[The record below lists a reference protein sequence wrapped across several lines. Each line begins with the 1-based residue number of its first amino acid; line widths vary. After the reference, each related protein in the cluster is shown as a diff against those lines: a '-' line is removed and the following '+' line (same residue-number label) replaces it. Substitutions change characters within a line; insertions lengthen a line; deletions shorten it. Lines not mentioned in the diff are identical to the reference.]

1 MVSLVDVDRFLICVF
16 LFSCFVFNNSHLR
29 HVGDRVNAI
38 SLSNASYPICS
49 FLSFD
54 LQKFLEKFENDVE
67 EKKWILLL
75 IIIALSCCIF
85 NMSLD
90 CFLSV
95 KKQKDPCSM
104 RLSTVILSPKSV
116 LRRRK

>member
-1 MVSLVDVDRFLICVF
+1 
-16 LFSCFVFNNSHLR
+16 
-29 HVGDRVNAI
+29 VNAI

-116 LRRRK
+116 LRRRKWSRFALEYSS